1 MITTCREK
9 WSMEPLVEVHTLEE
23 LDIALACGARVLG
36 VNNRNLHTFKLD
48 LATTEQ
54 VADRVEELCGQDPG
68 AKPMVLALSG
78 ISGRADVDRC
88 VVFVLRV

>member
-1 MITTCREK
+1 LITTCREK

-48 LATTEQ
+48 LATTER
-54 VADRVEELCGQDPG
+54 VADRVEELCGQD

-88 VVFVLRV
+88 AVFVVRL

>member
-48 LATTEQ
+48 LATTER
-54 VADRVEELCGQDPG
+54 VADRVEELCGQG
-68 AKPMVLALSG
+68 QGTKPMVLALSG
-78 ISGRADVDRC
+78 ISGRADVDR
-88 VVFVLRV
+88 